1 MSDAAGLIMLA
12 GRLLFG
18 GYFVGVAGRAHI
30 QQSSMME
37 GFAKSTGFPAAGIA
51 GWPTGVWLEIGGLS
65 VALGIWPDIGALM
78 IALFAAVAASY
89 FHRYWAIEDEMQKM
103 TQQQLFGRN
112 MVIIA
117 SSLFMFATFAAF
129 GEGLRYAITSALF
142 DF

>member
-1 MSDAAGLIMLA
+1 MRPGSSCLRAVCCSVAILWEWRSLPPST
-12 GRLLFG
+12 RTPCPG
-18 GYFVGVAGRAHI
+18 GFRKP
-30 QQSSMME
+30 Q
-37 GFAKSTGFPAAGIA
+37 GFPAAGIA

-65 VALGIWPDIGALM
+65 VALGIWPDIGALI

-89 FHRYWAIEDEMQKM
+89 FHRYWVIEDEMQKM

-117 SSLFMFATFAAF
+117 SCLFMFATFAVL
-129 GEGLRYAITSALF
+129 GEELRYAITSALF

>member
-18 GYFVGVAGRAHI
+18 GFFVGVAGRAHI
-30 QQSSMME
+30 QQSPMFV
-37 GFAKSTGFPAAGIA
+37 GFARSTTFPAPGIA

-65 VALGIWPDIGALM
+65 IILGIWPDIGALM
-78 IALFAAVAASY
+78 VALFAAIAASF
-89 FHRYWAIEDEMQKM
+89 FHRYWAIEDDMQKI
-103 TQQQLFGRN
+103 TQQQLFWRN

-117 SSLFMFATFAAF
+117 SCLFMFATFAAI
-129 GEGLRYAITSALF
+129 GDGLRYAVTRALF